1 MQVKRI
7 SMPDYE
13 LHHYD
18 KEALQASGFYFLF
31 FFIFKDFFKYF
42 YYLNIATPLGQI
54 SVSHDAVLE
63 QVRKLVN
70 GLLDAGPG
78 PRSPTGRIGSPPLN
92 GDLVV
97 DKLGAEWCFI
107 DCKLNHLKIS
117 L

>member
-1 MQVKRI
+1 M
-7 SMPDYE
+7 
-13 LHHYD
+13 
-18 KEALQASGFYFLF
+18 
-31 FFIFKDFFKYF
+31 
-42 YYLNIATPLGQI
+42 GQI

-70 GLLDAGPG
+70 GLLDAG

-107 DCKLNHLKIS
+107 DCNLIFFKFDFEQLIIIYYLNKRLYGGKS
-117 L
+117 LPGGFRPGALALYN